1 MPSTDKCIR
10 KGCTRRKAPG
20 THFTA
25 CSALCRRAH
34 DMSQEAINLA
44 SAFPSEQTDAYY
56 QQVSELNRLITSTAK
71 ARGELRKLWHEA
83 GLPNELWDQIS
94 RGDWVPEDIGS
105 KRAGDTAEPI
115 KPCVSEDVG
124 NQPSLVEAS
133 G

>member
-44 SAFPSEQTDAYY
+44 SAFPSEQTDTYY
-56 QQVSELNRLITSTAK
+56 QQVSELNRLITSTSQS
-71 ARGELRKLWHEA
+71 RGALRNLWREA

-94 RGDWVPEDIGS
+94 RGEWLPEDLGS
-105 KRAGDTAEPI
+105 KPAGDTAETLM
-115 KPCVSEDVG
+115 PCVSED
-124 NQPSLVEAS
+124 S
-133 G
+133 